1 MELILYPIACICGL
15 IVGFWALLI
24 ICMFAS
30 GIEVEPTIDAEDT
43 RGLYDRS
50 DCKSRRGETPEEE

>member
-15 IVGFWALLI
+15 IVGFWLLLL

-30 GIEVEPTIDAEDT
+30 GIEVEP
-43 RGLYDRS
+43 
-50 DCKSRRGETPEEE
+50 